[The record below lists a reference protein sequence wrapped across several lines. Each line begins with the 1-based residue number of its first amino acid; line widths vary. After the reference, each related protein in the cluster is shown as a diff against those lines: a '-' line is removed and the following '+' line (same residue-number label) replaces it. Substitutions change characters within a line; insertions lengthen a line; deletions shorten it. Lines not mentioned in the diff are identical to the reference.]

1 MPNPIRVRLLAHPLP
16 LVERVNPLYFGAT
29 ISLAEKEP
37 EESVTVFR
45 PPTIAAHE

>member
-1 MPNPIRVRLLAHPLP
+1 MGEGFRSEPSLKRLG
-16 LVERVNPLYFGAT
+16 PLYFGAT

-45 PPTIAAHE
+45 PPAIAAHE